1 MKGDAEVAVVWGDNE
16 EKKDDENV
24 EPVAVGAIDV
34 AVLVP
39 VGNEESGFVDLLVSF
54 VVNEDAILD
63 MIDPV
68 GLL

>member
-24 EPVAVGAIDV
+24 EPVAVGAVDV

>member
-24 EPVAVGAIDV
+24 EPVAVGAVDV

-63 MIDPV
+63 IIEPV